1 MLFVLAPHPKLSTL
15 EVFLYLI
22 LAGQEKQILM
32 AKEGEHGNVI
42 YILPPIC
49 ITEEDV
55 SEVLAII
62 MIECPDVLFRL
73 DHEEY
78 IWQFQVARC
87 LDEVL
92 AEAEMIGLEKIRWT
106 FCPSQLSRKSNDPVI
121 CVRLK
126 VFFNPR
132 SPRQREADEG
142 SRLQGAG
149 GR

>member
-1 MLFVLAPHPKLSTL
+1 
-15 EVFLYLI
+15 
-22 LAGQEKQILM
+22 M

-106 FCPSQLSRKSNDPVI
+106 LCPSKLSRQSNDSVI
-121 CVRLK
+121 WVLLGHGQAQSI
-126 VFFNPR
+126 F
-132 SPRQREADEG
+132 
-142 SRLQGAG
+142 
-149 GR
+149 

>member
-1 MLFVLAPHPKLSTL
+1 MLFVLASHPKLSTL

-22 LAGQEKQILM
+22 LAVQEKQILM

-42 YILPPIC
+42 YIVPPIC
-49 ITEEDV
+49 ITEDDV

-62 MIECPDVLFRL
+62 IMLDGHDVLFRL
-73 DHEEY
+73 DHEGF

-106 FCPSQLSRKSNDPVI
+106 LCPSKLSRQSNDSVI
-121 CVRLK
+121 WVLLGHGQAQSI
-126 VFFNPR
+126 F
-132 SPRQREADEG
+132 
-142 SRLQGAG
+142 
-149 GR
+149 

>member
-1 MLFVLAPHPKLSTL
+1 MLFVLGPHPKLSTL

-62 MIECPDVLFRL
+62 MIDGPDLLFRP
-73 DHEEY
+73 DHEGF

-92 AEAEMIGLEKIRWT
+92 AEAEMIGLEKIRWR
-106 FCPSQLSRKSNDPVI
+106 FCPSQLSWQSNDSVI
-121 CVRLK
+121 CDRIK
-126 VFFNPR
+126 VFLSDP
-132 SPRQREADEG
+132 SPIIGYACH
-142 SRLQGAG
+142 
-149 GR
+149 

>member
-1 MLFVLAPHPKLSTL
+1 MLFVLASHPKLSTL

-42 YILPPIC
+42 YIVPPIC
-49 ITEEDV
+49 ITEDDV

-62 MIECPDVLFRL
+62 IMLDVLFRL
-73 DHEEY
+73 DHEGF

-106 FCPSQLSRKSNDPVI
+106 LCPSKLSRQSNDSVI
-121 CVRLK
+121 WVSLGHGQAQSI
-126 VFFNPR
+126 F
-132 SPRQREADEG
+132 
-142 SRLQGAG
+142 
-149 GR
+149 

>member
-1 MLFVLAPHPKLSTL
+1 MLFVLGPHPKLSTL

-42 YILPPIC
+42 YIVPPIC
-49 ITEEDV
+49 ITEDDV

-62 MIECPDVLFRL
+62 IMIDGHDVLFCL
-73 DHEEY
+73 DHEGF

-106 FCPSQLSRKSNDPVI
+106 LCPSKLFLATK
-121 CVRLK
+121 
-126 VFFNPR
+126 
-132 SPRQREADEG
+132 
-142 SRLQGAG
+142 
-149 GR
+149 

>member
-1 MLFVLAPHPKLSTL
+1 
-15 EVFLYLI
+15 
-22 LAGQEKQILM
+22 M

-42 YILPPIC
+42 YIVPPIC

-62 MIECPDVLFRL
+62 IIIDGHDVLFRL
-73 DHEEY
+73 DHEGF

-106 FCPSQLSRKSNDPVI
+106 LCPSKLSRQSNDSVI
-121 CVRLK
+121 WVLLGHGQAQSI
-126 VFFNPR
+126 F
-132 SPRQREADEG
+132 
-142 SRLQGAG
+142 
-149 GR
+149 